1 MQEEL
6 YANHL
11 KEKDRMNN
19 ILSMFLDKAYTVIE
33 RKANL
38 RGHGEKARIDMRLNR
53 AIKFYTQSAADRQ
66 PL

>member
-11 KEKDRMNN
+11 KEKNRMNN
-19 ILSMFLDKAYTVIE
+19 ILSLFLDKDYTVIE